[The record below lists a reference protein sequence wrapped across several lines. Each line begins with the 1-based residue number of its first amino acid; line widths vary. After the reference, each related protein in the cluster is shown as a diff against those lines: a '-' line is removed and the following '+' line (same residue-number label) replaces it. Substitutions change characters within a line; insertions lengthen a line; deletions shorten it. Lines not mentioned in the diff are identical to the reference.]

1 MREYSAG
8 GDRDHTQMSGP
19 DFNPL
24 GDFFRTIF
32 TSIEFLQGIAALM
45 IVLVVWIVIRIA
57 KDR

>member
-1 MREYSAG
+1 
-8 GDRDHTQMSGP
+8 MSGP